1 MYLYIKYMR
10 HPIRPVYLLFLLL
23 TTARLTGQEQ
33 GWFLGFSTGAVGYSG
48 DLSKGNRFSFNGGD
62 SYLGLQ
68 LYKEGDNMLAF
79 DVHGRMGSIRA
90 SDLKYTGDA
99 FRQARGFSFETQWY
113 ELSMGLRLM
122 PWPKAAISPFV
133 SAGMGIASFRARPD
147 FSLNRL
153 DELNARIL
161 EDEDKYK
168 GTAVTTVLPI
178 GVGMRARLSPRVNLQ
193 LIAQINLTATDYMDG
208 ISAAVNA
215 NRKDHYGYLAFS
227 AAYKLVAEDRDGDG
241 IPDSRDECPDSFGQP
256 SGYGC
261 PDADGDGIPDE
272 SDECP
277 YIPGMQR
284 FFGCPDRDGDS
295 IPDQKD
301 ECPDV
306 AGLEAYKGCLPTDTD
321 EDGIPDNEDR
331 CPTQK
336 GIRELQGCPRV
347 DSDGD
352 GISDDRD
359 ACPQMPGMTLFD
371 GCPDADDDGI
381 ADPKDACPELFGSI
395 EQDGCPPATTDTD
408 ISRQLNQQRFLFSP
422 NSNQIQQER
431 LADKLATFLRNN
443 PAYKL
448 RLRGYDDGGAA
459 DATEQRW
466 AYFRVVAVHDFLTA
480 RGIAPERLVQETP
493 AVVRPQAGA
502 QGSPEMPN
510 LLRRV
515 EIWLYK

>member
-1 MYLYIKYMR
+1 MR
-10 HPIRPVYLLFLLL
+10 HPIQPIFLLLWLL
-23 TTARLTGQEQ
+23 TTAQLSGQEQ

-48 DLSKGNRFSFNGGD
+48 DLSKRNQFSFNGGD
-62 SYLGLQ
+62 GYLGLQ
-68 LYKEGDNMLAF
+68 LYKEGDNALAF
-79 DVHGRMGSIRA
+79 DVHGRMGTMRA
-90 SDLKYTGDA
+90 NDLQYPEDPL
-99 FRQARGFSFETQWY
+99 RQARAFSFDTKWY

-133 SAGMGIASFRARPD
+133 SAGMGIASFRASPN

-161 EDEDKYK
+161 EDEAKYN
-168 GTAVTTVLPI
+168 GAAVTTVLPLGM
-178 GVGMRARLSPRVNLQ
+178 GVRARLSPRINLQ
-193 LIAQINLTATDYMDG
+193 LIAQVNLTATDYIDG
-208 ISAAVNA
+208 ISVAVDPGRN
-215 NRKDHYGYLAFS
+215 DHYGYLAFS

-241 IPDSRDECPDSFGQP
+241 IPDSRDECPDSFGQAT
-256 SGYGC
+256 GYGC

-284 FFGCPDRDGDS
+284 FFGCPDRDGDG

-301 ECPDV
+301 ECPDI

-321 EDGIPDNEDR
+321 GDGIPDNEDR
-331 CPTQK
+331 CPNQK

-359 ACPQMPGMTLFD
+359 ACPQMPGIALFD
-371 GCPDADDDGI
+371 GCPDTDDDGI
-381 ADPKDACPELFGSI
+381 ADPNDACPQLFGSI
-395 EQDGCPPATTDTD
+395 EQDGCPLAVSEAD

-422 NSNQIQQER
+422 NSNQIQQEQLAKK
-431 LADKLATFLRNN
+431 LADFLRQN

-448 RLRGYDDGGAA
+448 RLRGFDDGGIA

-466 AYFRVVAVHDFLTA
+466 AYFRVMAVHDYLTA
-480 RGIAPERLVQETP
+480 QGIDQGRFLQETP
-493 AVVRPQAGA
+493 AVVKPQTGT
-502 QGSPEMPN
+502 QDQPVMPH
-510 LLRRV
+510 LLRKV